1 MNDLKIY
8 GVYSRFVA
16 VFFLCFFFFMFLMLV
31 LFFSPEQPV
40 T

>member
-16 VFFLCFFFFMFLMLV
+16 VPFFFYVFNV
-31 LFFSPEQPV
+31 GVVFFP
-40 T
+40 

>member
-8 GVYSRFVA
+8 GVYSCFVA
-16 VFFLCFFFFMFLMLV
+16 VSFFFFNVFNV
-31 LFFSPEQPV
+31 GVVFFSPEQPV